1 MKEHSSLWNNLHKFI
16 PTSPMCGVFLEGYIH
31 IRPLKNISLFLP
43 VEFEAV
49 ILIQNVLYSP

>member
-1 MKEHSSLWNNLHKFI
+1 
-16 PTSPMCGVFLEGYIH
+16 MCGVFLEGYIH

-49 ILIQNVLYSP
+49 ILIQNVLYSPKMLTLNVE

>member
-1 MKEHSSLWNNLHKFI
+1 
-16 PTSPMCGVFLEGYIH
+16 MCGVFLEGYIH

-49 ILIQNVLYSP
+49 ILIQNVLYSPKMLTLNVECN